1 MRKRLNLYTLKSV
14 LRLLSLACFLVT
26 VQLAFAQSNRTTGYL
41 SNNGLSVESRQAITA
56 LVEKQGAAY
65 SAGDI
70 AGFMAY
76 FWESDSLVF
85 VSQTQIIR
93 GWNNLKRIHEQIAQ
107 KGNTGTLSGTVEEIR
122 PIDSQNAWVIGRW
135 KGERPNEAA
144 RAGVFSLHVRQ
155 ISGRWLIV
163 AEHAS

>member
-1 MRKRLNLYTLKSV
+1 MQYRYRMTL
-14 LRLLSLACFLVT
+14 LQLLPSILLIWCCLFIGQQTYAQHKVT
-26 VQLAFAQSNRTTGYL
+26 FSQPATD
-41 SNNGLSVESRQAITA
+41 GLSVESRQAITA
-56 LVEKQGAAY
+56 LVEKQGASY

-93 GWNNLKRIHEQIAQ
+93 GWASLKRIHEQIAQ
-107 KGNTGTLSGTVEEIR
+107 NGKTGTLSGTVEEIR
-122 PIDSQNAWVIGRW
+122 PIDNANAWVIGRW

-144 RAGVFSLHVRQ
+144 RSGVFSLHVRQ
-155 ISGRWLIV
+155 INNKWLIV